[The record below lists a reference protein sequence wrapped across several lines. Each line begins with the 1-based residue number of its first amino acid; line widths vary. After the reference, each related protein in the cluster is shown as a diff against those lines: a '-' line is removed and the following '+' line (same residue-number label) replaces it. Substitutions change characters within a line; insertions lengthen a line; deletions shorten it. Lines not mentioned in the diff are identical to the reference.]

1 MLVNKL
7 IDWLIDWFF
16 LQRFYI
22 YVCRTATAA
31 SSSKYLVD
39 SEDADRYGAAVNFT
53 ASSNCDDVSS
63 PMHAVVDVSSS
74 ETASENE
81 PIRDVLRASH
91 YDRPD
96 LSTNLASQFRARTV
110 IIIIINTRRA

>member
-1 MLVNKL
+1 
-7 IDWLIDWFF
+7 
-16 LQRFYI
+16 
-22 YVCRTATAA
+22 VCRTAAATDLALSTAA

-39 SEDADRYGAAVNFT
+39 SADADRDGAAVNFT

-63 PMHAVVDVSSS
+63 PTHAVVDVSSS

-96 LSTNLASQFRARTV
+96 LSANLASQFCARIV
-110 IIIIINTRRA
+110 IIIIINTRRP